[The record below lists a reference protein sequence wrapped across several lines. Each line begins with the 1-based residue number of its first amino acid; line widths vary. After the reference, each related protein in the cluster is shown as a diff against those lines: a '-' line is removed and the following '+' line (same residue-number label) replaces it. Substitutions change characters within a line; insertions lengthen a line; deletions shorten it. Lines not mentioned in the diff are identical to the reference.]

1 MKELLERSQVRF
13 LRECRNKVSEFI
25 SSKLEKYME
34 HGNLEEIL
42 QQIDDYIKSI
52 ESSYKDQN
60 TDYEMLVVEMSLM

>member
-1 MKELLERSQVRF
+1 
-13 LRECRNKVSEFI
+13 
-25 SSKLEKYME
+25 ME